1 MFCPSCR
8 TEYRE
13 GFTTCTDCGITLLP
27 ELPPNEETPNSDL
40 DVAFETTDPNAIAA
54 AEEMLTEAG
63 IPFATDGEDGSDLFA
78 FAPGFNPMTP
88 VQIEVPSERLEEA
101 RELLEEGLTSA
112 APLSEDADV
121 GPPPAEGVE
130 NEP

>member
-13 GFTTCTDCGITLLP
+13 EFTTCTDCGIGLLP
-27 ELPPNEETPNSDL
+27 ELPPSDETPNSEL
-40 DVAFETTDPNAIAA
+40 DVAFETTDPNAVAA

-63 IPFATDGEDGSDLFA
+63 IPFATDGEDASDLFA

-112 APLSEDADV
+112 PLAEDADV
-121 GPPPAEGVE
+121 GPAPAPGVE

>member
-13 GFTTCTDCGITLLP
+13 GYTTCTDCQVPLVAA
-27 ELPPNEETPNSDL
+27 LPPSDEAPEADL
-40 DVAFETTDPNAIAA
+40 DVAFETTDPTAVAA

-63 IPFATDGEDGSDLFA
+63 IPFATEGEEASELFP
-78 FAPGFNPMTP
+78 FAAGFNPMTP
-88 VQIEVPSERLEEA
+88 VQIEVPAERLDEA
-101 RELLEEGLTSA
+101 RQLLDEGLTA

-121 GPPPAEGVE
+121 GPPVADGIE

>member
-13 GFTTCTDCGITLLP
+13 GFTICKDCGIGLLA
-27 ELPPNEETPNSDL
+27 ELPPSDEEPDADL
-40 DVAFETTDPNAIAA
+40 DVAFETNDPNAIAA

-63 IPFATDGEDGSDLFA
+63 IPFATEGEDGTDLFP
-78 FAPGFNPMTP
+78 FAPGFNPMEP
-88 VQIEVPSERLEEA
+88 VQIEVPSERLNEA
-101 RELLEEGLTSA
+101 RQLLDEGLTS

-121 GPPPAEGVE
+121 GPEPAEGVE